1 MTEKRG
7 LLQRDKMLTEAQ
19 LHTLLADLESDRVE
33 RTTSTSNT
41 DEFAQAVCA
50 FANDFP
56 AHRQP
61 GYLLIGVKDNGQLAG
76 LKVTD
81 DLLQTLGAL
90 RSDGNIQPIP
100 ALTIARFSL
109 PAGDVAVVEVLPAD
123 LSPVR
128 YKGRV
133 YLRVGPRRT
142 TASEQ
147 EERLLTERR
156 VSHALTFD
164 ALPCLES
171 SLADLS
177 EDRFRLTYLRHAV
190 SEEVIA
196 ENARPYKQQLAS
208 LRFFDLR
215 QDCPTNAGILV
226 LSDRPAHYLPGAYV
240 QFVRYAGPDLAS
252 DVLDEKRALGDL
264 RTVIQTLDMILDAN
278 LRQRPVATEGTF
290 VETMIHDY
298 PRVAIRELLLNA
310 VIHRNYQSTAP
321 VRFYCFPDHITID
334 NSGGLYGDVTAE
346 TFPRTTGYRNPIIA
360 EASRVFGYTNRFG
373 QGIARTVKALELN
386 GNPPAEFAFDQVSF
400 RVTVRVRPMYA

>member
-1 MTEKRG
+1 MI
-7 LLQRDKMLTEAQ
+7 TEAE
-19 LHTLLADLESDRVE
+19 LHALLTDLKSDRIE

-41 DEFAQAVCA
+41 DKFSQAVCA

-61 GYLLIGVKDNGQLAG
+61 GYLLVGVKDDGHPSG

-90 RSDGNIQPIP
+90 RSDGNIQPMP
-100 ALTIARFSL
+100 ALTVSRFSL
-109 PAGDVAVVEVLPAD
+109 PAGDVAVVEVLAAD
-123 LSPVR
+123 LPPVR

-133 YLRVGPRRT
+133 YLRVGPRRA
-142 TASEQ
+142 TATEQ
-147 EERLLTERR
+147 EERILTERR

-164 ALPCLES
+164 ALPCLDS

-196 ENARPYKQQLAS
+196 ENGRPLKQQLAS

-226 LSDRPAHYLPGAYV
+226 LADRPMHYLPGACV

-252 DVLDEKRALGDL
+252 EILDEKRALGDL
-264 RTVIQTLDMILDAN
+264 RTLLQTLDLIVDAN
-278 LRQRPVATEGTF
+278 LHQRPVLEAGGF

-298 PRVAIRELLLNA
+298 PRVALRELLLNA

-321 VRFYCFPDHITID
+321 IRFYCFSDHITIG
-334 NSGGLYGDVTAE
+334 NPGGLYGDVTAE
-346 TFPRTTGYRNPIIA
+346 SFPRTTGYRNPIIA
-360 EASRVFGYTNRFG
+360 EATRVLGYSNRFG
-373 QGIARTVKALELN
+373 QGIARTTKALEIN
-386 GNPPAEFAFDQVSF
+386 GNPPAEFHFDAHNFS
-400 RVTVRVRPMYA
+400 VTLKAKR